1 MLDYITLKLSFI
13 VISKIFMQPQL
24 LDLFGSNPTFSN
36 FIPLNNQKIITL
48 LSSYS
53 SQFSHIIG
61 ASHSGKT
68 HLLKAWVHGAPST
81 AIFVDNALEIN
92 LRTIVNNYKF
102 IAIDSVEDLDDNKQ
116 IELFDL
122 FNQIKLNNLNN
133 QLLTSSKRLLSTN
146 MREDLKTRILSGINL
161 NLKALNDDELIDA
174 IGIFTREEGITL
186 DDNEKIYLINHYTR
200 NIGVLITTIHKI
212 ANSAVEQNRN
222 ITIPFIKQVL
232 S

>member
-1 MLDYITLKLSFI
+1 
-13 VISKIFMQPQL
+13 MQPQL

-36 FIPLNNQKIITL
+36 FISLNNQKIINL
-48 LSSYS
+48 LSNYS
-53 SQFSHIIG
+53 SSFSHIIG
-61 ASHSGKT
+61 APHSGKT
-68 HLLKAWVHGAPST
+68 HLLKAWVHSAPNT
-81 AIFVDNALEIN
+81 AIFIDNTLEIN
-92 LRTIVNNYKF
+92 LREIINDYKY
-102 IAIDSVEDLDDNKQ
+102 IAIDNIEYLDNNKQ

-133 QLLTSSKRLLSTN
+133 QLLTSSRIQLNSN
-146 MREDLKTRILSGINL
+146 IREDLKTRILSGINL

-174 IGIFTREEGITL
+174 IGIFTKEEGITL
-186 DDNEKIYLINHYTR
+186 AHSETIYLINHYTR

-232 S
+232 G